1 MEGRAGVEQK
11 SSMSAGSPAPMTGD
25 QSAVF
30 AFLADPATHG
40 LSGPV
45 QRIETHGA
53 VVFLAGADVY
63 KVKRAVRFPY
73 MDLSSLEKRR
83 RCCEAEI
90 TVNRENAP
98 TLYLGT
104 VPISRCGDRL
114 RLGGDGEIV
123 EWAVHLRRFD
133 EEATLDR
140 LADRNALPFHLVERL
155 ARAVVRVHDRAPPQ
169 SGEQAVES
177 LAGVLRETLDEIDA
191 ASDLFP
197 RTQAVRLRERLTG
210 AFDQGRTLMR
220 RRAAGGKVRR
230 GHGDLHLRNIVLLE
244 NEPVLFDAIE
254 FSDDLATSD
263 ILYDLAFLIMD
274 LCERGLRGHAGRLLN
289 TYLWHSAKE
298 EEEIEGL
305 ALLPLFLSLRA
316 AIRAKVLAAQVRLGS
331 PGADLPERACAYI
344 GAALDFLEPVQP
356 RLLAVGGFSGSGK
369 SRLSAAVAPAFGPAP
384 GALHLR
390 SDIERKRIFSVAPT
404 DRLPQAAYRPE
415 VTQRVYATL
424 RRLARIAL
432 QAGRGV
438 VLDATHHQPAERARL
453 TELAA
458 ETGAPFLGVW
468 LDAPPALLRKRV
480 AMRRDDA
487 SDATV
492 GVLDAQSADGIGAL
506 TWNRLNAAG
515 TFETVEAS
523 MLALIGSSDSGD

>member
-1 MEGRAGVEQK
+1 
-11 SSMSAGSPAPMTGD
+11 MTGC

-40 LSGPV
+40 LSEPV
-45 QRIETHGA
+45 KRIETHGA

-90 TVNRENAP
+90 TVNRMSAP

-104 VPISRCGDRL
+104 IPIVRCGNRL
-114 RLGGDGEIV
+114 QLGGDGEIV

-133 EEATLDR
+133 EEATFDR
-140 LADRNALPFHLVERL
+140 LADRQALCPRMIDRL
-155 ARAVVRVHDRAPPQ
+155 ARAIVRLHDRAPPQ
-169 SGEQAVES
+169 GGGTAVES
-177 LAGVLRETLDEIDA
+177 LGSVLQETLDEIDT

-197 RTQAVRLRERLTG
+197 RTQAARLRERLTE
-210 AFDQGRTLMR
+210 AFDHGQALLR
-220 RRAAGGKVRR
+220 RRATGGKVRR
-230 GHGDLHLRNIVLLE
+230 CHGDLHLRNIVLLDD
-244 NEPVLFDAIE
+244 EPVLFDALE

-274 LCERGLRGHAGRLLN
+274 LCERGLRGHAARLLN
-289 TYLWHSAKE
+289 GYLWQSKAE
-298 EEEIEGL
+298 EDEITGL

-331 PGADLPERACAYI
+331 GTADLPARARAYI
-344 GAALDFLEPVQP
+344 AAALDFLEPVQP
-356 RLLAVGGFSGSGK
+356 RLLAIGGLSGSGK
-369 SRLSAAVAPAFGPAP
+369 SRLSAAVAPAFGLAP

-390 SDIERKRIFSVAPT
+390 SDIERKRMFGVAPT
-404 DRLPQAAYRPE
+404 DRLPEEAYRPE
-415 VTQRVYATL
+415 VTQRVYSTL

-432 QAGRGV
+432 RAGRGV
-438 VLDATHHQPAERARL
+438 ILDATHHQPTERTQL
-453 TELAA
+453 MELAA
-458 ETGAPFLGVW
+458 EADAPFLGVW
-468 LDAPPALLRKRV
+468 LDAPSALLRKRV
-480 AMRRDDA
+480 AMRRDDP

-492 GVLDAQSADGIGAL
+492 AVLDAQAEEGISAL
-506 TWNRLNAAG
+506 TWHRLNAGVA
-515 TFETVEAS
+515 FDVVEAS
-523 MLALIGSSDSGD
+523 MLALIQSSDAEG